1 MLPCSYSSQ
10 KEERT
15 DLLEE
20 VLKKEEKMQEE
31 RVRRMMFD
39 RVGALEDAEN
49 IQLNDEETP
58 ETRAVED
65 AL

>member
-1 MLPCSYSSQ
+1 
-10 KEERT
+10 
-15 DLLEE
+15 
-20 VLKKEEKMQEE
+20 MQEE

-65 AL
+65 ALQIEVPDSSPLSSAAEEPAR